1 MSQERFLNKICFFSF
16 LCCCAVF
23 PSNRL
28 MVVPPF
34 LYVYSHV
41 YIYTRILKHVLAL
54 IFTALSCKQHICI
67 QSELFQFCRG
77 KHKGCVR
84 IYGPCHPWQW
94 LLSYSENL
102 QNLFGFKTY
111 SQCMKRWVLDLA
123 IFSAFDRGSVVES
136 GDEHAQ
142 RDCFKH
148 LCFAFHV
155 CSTIQFLLSSK
166 VI

>member
-16 LCCCAVF
+16 LCCLSQLQAHGCLSFSVCTF
-23 PSNRL
+23 TCI
-28 MVVPPF
+28 
-34 LYVYSHV
+34 H
-41 YIYTRILKHVLAL
+41 IYTHTQACACTHIYSTEL
-54 IFTALSCKQHICI
+54 FICI

-77 KHKGCVR
+77 EHKGCVR

-102 QNLFGFKTY
+102 QNLFGFQTY
-111 SQCMKRWVLDLA
+111 PQYMKRWVLDLA